1 MAETA
6 RVMNVTEAVIAEM
19 HRQGLGNACS
29 EYGFDAVAMAKAC
42 IKVADGDAPPDPPA
56 FYRPMI

>member
-6 RVMNVTEAVIAEM
+6 RVMKVTEAVIAEM

-29 EYGFDAVAMAKAC
+29 EYGFDAVAMANAC
-42 IKVADGDAPPDPPA
+42 IEAAEADVTQAHPRSTAP
-56 FYRPMI
+56 